1 MKSRLHMIPVESSG
15 GPFKTKAQMT
25 LAAPRETSHI
35 QKYLMMNATGLNPG
49 AERPLLAKRPPLNL
63 TRRALTGFIFS

>member
-1 MKSRLHMIPVESSG
+1 MIPVESSG

-49 AERPLLAKRPPLNL
+49 AERPLLAALCLWSQAQSGRPDLK
-63 TRRALTGFIFS
+63 